1 MAIDWTKVITI
12 SDEDTV
18 DVTCG
23 KEVLY
28 VRGSG
33 SGGSGGPAI
42 WGAIIGDIEDQDD
55 LMDALDTKADASAVN
70 AKADKDIIAGE
81 FSAST
86 AYAIGDYVVY
96 EGDLYRFTAAHSAG
110 AWSGSDAVMITVS
123 AELKTKL
130 SDAPS
135 DDKIY
140 GRKNG
145 AWTETATGYKKVK
158 IYVDPT
164 NTGDVDADGSS
175 AHPFWNFNQAVSV
188 CPERTEGEATV
199 YVAAGTTN
207 GPDVISIRNKKI
219 MFMIQGDVTIQ
230 TADQTWQGYNIL
242 NSISMDYDSEVTF
255 SGGVVNLSMNK
266 PISIL
271 DSNLYVSLAKLTVDM
286 TGSSFGDPGISVGGA
301 NAVLRLTGNYYYTG
315 IGAQGSKGINCYDMA
330 RAYAYNVFVT
340 NTYTG
345 FQAKDGATIAYGYLN
360 GTVTEQTHTENGG
373 RVYTGAQ

>member
-1 MAIDWTKVITI
+1 MAIDWTKVITV

-28 VRGSG
+28 VRGGG

-55 LMDALDTKADASAVN
+55 LMDALDTKADVSAVE

-130 SDAPS
+130 TDAPS

-145 AWTETATGYKKVK
+145 AWTETATGYKKVT
-158 IYVDPT
+158 YYLDASNVQDP
-164 NTGDVDADGSS
+164 DMDGSS
-175 AHPFWNFNQAVSV
+175 AHPFCRIWQLLQA
-188 CPERTEGEATV
+188 CPDRSNGEVMA
-199 YVAAGTTN
+199 YVAAGTYPET
-207 GPDVISIRNKKI
+207 DAILIYDKKI
-219 MFMIQGDVTIQ
+219 SFVAMSQGTI
-230 TADQTWQGYNIL
+230 TIDIPDQTFQGYDIL
-242 NSISMDYDSEVTF
+242 NSIVLRNSELSF
-255 SGGVVNLSMNK
+255 GGDPRAVLSLDK
-266 PISIL
+266 PIHVGMGSY
-271 DSNLYVSLAKLTVDM
+271 LYTSMWIQIDM
-286 TGSSFGDPGISVGGA
+286 TGSRFAEAGIGVSGNSKLYIYANYSFTSDAGQGSAGVECSEISSAYADYLIV
-301 NAVLRLTGNYYYTG
+301 NAYTG
-315 IGAQGSKGINCYDMA
+315 IRAKKGSTVSYH
-330 RAYAYNVFVT
+330 
-340 NTYTG
+340 
-345 FQAKDGATIAYGYLN
+345 QLS
-360 GTVTEQTHTENGG
+360 GTMTEQTHTEDGG
-373 RVYTGAQ
+373 RIYTGAQ